1 MNIDSNKCNI
11 QIDEN
16 ISVHSNNIDYLN
28 HNLSSS
34 YCPSISY
41 SYEVNN
47 ELKTDLY
54 GKENAEARKF
64 NQLNVPEY
72 IK

>member
-1 MNIDSNKCNI
+1 MNIDSNKSNI

-16 ISVHSNNIDYLN
+16 ISVRSNKIDFLN
-28 HNLSSS
+28 NNLSSS
-34 YCPSISY
+34 YCPSISF

-54 GKENAEARKF
+54 GKENAESRKF
-64 NQLNVPEY
+64 NELNVPEY